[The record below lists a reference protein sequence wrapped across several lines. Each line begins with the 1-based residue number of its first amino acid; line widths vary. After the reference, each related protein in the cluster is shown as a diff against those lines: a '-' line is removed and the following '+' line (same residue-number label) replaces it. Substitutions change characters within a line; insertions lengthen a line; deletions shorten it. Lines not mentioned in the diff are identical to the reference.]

1 MDYENESESTN
12 MFTTMRFSFNKNIIL
27 ILEFRDPFYP
37 EASKD
42 SRAIWAGGGG
52 AVGWKP
58 GQRWRPVH
66 GNLAAVRPP
75 HPCPTPVQIRSSV
88 LEVWS
93 SFSRSRR
100 TGPLT
105 RPYRPGAPDTTENL
119 CDVRRSRILGMVQ
132 ILCPIPGIPRLV
144 QQYNLVIFPTISSGT
159 GPFGRF

>member
-12 MFTTMRFSFNKNIIL
+12 MFTTICFSFNKNIIL
-27 ILEFRDPFYP
+27 ILEFWDPFYP

-88 LEVWS
+88 LEGWS

-100 TGPLT
+100 TGPLA
-105 RPYRPGAPDTTENL
+105 RLVHPPVPPRRPGHHREFVWCAQVQNTWHGTDSL
-119 CDVRRSRILGMVQ
+119 SHSRHTSASA
-132 ILCPIPGIPRLV
+132 
-144 QQYNLVIFPTISSGT
+144 TI
-159 GPFGRF
+159 